1 MAQKLTR
8 RQLLGVSTG
17 ALVGSVVGGIV
28 VGAAAGY
35 FVGQSSAPIR
45 EKTVTSTVVQTST
58 VTQTGA
64 TQTGAALGTKLKTA
78 IVVPGRANDVGWN
91 QQGVDSL
98 RRAAQ
103 KFRADFSFSEN
114 LGYGETPIRAVE
126 DYVRRGVHLIVA
138 HAGGYR
144 TGVKEIAARQPA
156 NSKFLIVASEV
167 GGERPEDLKP
177 GLMATYS
184 FEAAEAAYVAGYLAG
199 LVTKSNVV
207 GIVQSVESDTYW
219 LRQSGGFAQGVKD
232 ANANAKLLFT
242 VVGDYEEAVKAKEF
256 TLAQIGLG
264 ADVIFGLGDGASF
277 GMMEACSE
285 KGVWFID
292 VIGDKRAIDKAG
304 ILLTSVLWDFTPA
317 YEQALADIYNG
328 TFGTTN
334 YEISFF
340 NGAIDLLRINPK
352 IPADIRSKVA
362 EVSDS
367 VRSGQR
373 KVKKTVTPDEFYR
386 LLKELGFG

>member
-1 MAQKLTR
+1 
-8 RQLLGVSTG
+8 LGVSTG

-35 FVGQSSAPIR
+35 FVGQSSAPIQ
-45 EKTVTSTVVQTST
+45 EKTVTSTVVQTTT

-64 TQTGAALGTKLKTA
+64 TQNGAALGTKLKTA

-144 TGVKEIAARQPA
+144 TAVKEIAARQPA

-167 GGERPEDLKP
+167 GEERPEDLKP

-184 FEAAEAAYVAGYLAG
+184 FEAAEAGYVAGYLAG

-367 VRSGQR
+367 VRSGQW

>member
-35 FVGQSSAPIR
+35 FVGQSSAPIQ

-58 VTQTGA
+58 VTQTVA

-144 TGVKEIAARQPA
+144 TSVMEIAARQPA

-167 GGERPEDLKP
+167 GEERPEDLKP

>member
-45 EKTVTSTVVQTST
+45 EKTVTSTVVQTTT

-144 TGVKEIAARQPA
+144 TGVMEIAARQPA

-167 GGERPEDLKP
+167 GEERPEDLKP